1 MKIVL
6 EEELF
11 FCENK
16 ITQREEKC
24 KPFLEKNGGEWRC
37 RIGGAGRNNA
47 GIWRTAQ
54 RGVGKTVKKRNFQS
68 RYLQNPS
75 RAVIIAYRFSGENRN
90 IHIKM

>member
-11 FCENK
+11 FYENR

-37 RIGGAGRNNA
+37 RIGGGLGEKMQGFGERRSAG
-47 GIWRTAQ
+47 WE
-54 RGVGKTVKKRNFQS
+54 KR
-68 RYLQNPS
+68 
-75 RAVIIAYRFSGENRN
+75 
-90 IHIKM
+90 